1 MFFFDYFVTAINQL
15 GNLRVARKHTKDKTA
30 DTIAIGGFALGDS
43 SRDIKPTAQK
53 PRGESIRTMVAD
65 TVYSDFITRKAY
77 HFSRIMQGFFY
88 IFKCFFCVMLRFFY
102 WQIELLGLQNLT
114 DFSNNFL
121 SRGGGAA

>member
-30 DTIAIGGFALGDS
+30 DTIAIGGFEFGDS
-43 SRDIKPTAQK
+43 SRDIKPTAQN

-88 IFKCFFCVMLRFFY
+88 IFKYFFCVMLRFFY
-102 WQIELLGLQNLT
+102 
-114 DFSNNFL
+114 
-121 SRGGGAA
+121 